1 MGCLIRGRN
10 RELEWKDDTP
20 TRSRLVVP
28 RPRSL
33 DSSIVVIEMSW
44 ERRGAIVANCG
55 LIDPVSSHRSTS
67 YYLLGSPNDDC

>member
-1 MGCLIRGRN
+1 MGCLICARN

-33 DSSIVVIEMSW
+33 DSSVVVIEMSW
-44 ERRGAIVANCG
+44 ERSGAIVANCG
-55 LIDPVSSHRSTS
+55 LIDPVSSHPSTTQC
-67 YYLLGSPNDDC
+67 L